1 MNRSILLPACLAVAA
16 FHACLAPAYA
26 NSITVS
32 SSWRRTSA
40 QESGD
45 AASPAPLN
53 GWVSQL
59 RITTDSDIL
68 AIENVS
74 ISTAPAVLPLYNNPF
89 GDAANAG
96 PPQPVLIPVF
106 PALGADSY
114 FDTPGNTSRLGAD
127 LPGDGVTTFGD
138 LDNNGPQ
145 TDFVFAQ
152 LTYPAMLL
160 QGTATFRVSIN
171 STTNPGTPYSQDF
184 SVRLIPEPT
193 SGVLAALA
201 AASLAAVRR
210 RRSGGSRVG

>member
-1 MNRSILLPACLAVAA
+1 MNRRVLLSACLAVAA
-16 FHACLAPAYA
+16 SYACLAPAHA
-26 NSITVS
+26 NSIAVS

-45 AASPAPLN
+45 AASPAPLG
-53 GWVSQL
+53 GWVIQL
-59 RITTDSDIL
+59 RMTTDSDIL

-74 ISTAPAVLPLYNNPF
+74 ITTAPPALPLYNNPF
-89 GDAANAG
+89 GDAANANR
-96 PPQPVLIPVF
+96 PQPALFPVF
-106 PALGADSY
+106 PALEADSY

-152 LTYPAMLL
+152 LTYPATLL

-193 SGVLAALA
+193 SAALAALA
-201 AASLAAVRR
+201 AASATALRR
-210 RRSGGSRVG
+210 RQRDGSRVG